1 MLIGALP
8 LPDNVLKLMICYMLI
23 VFCCSCKDSAERHT
37 VSVTVRVE
45 HVISG
50 VLGLS
55 PQSAAKLSNCGRALS
70 RRGGG
75 VVGINRKQIARA
87 SSTCREELDDKG
99 FCGPDSAGNLA

>member
-8 LPDNVLKLMICYMLI
+8 LPDNVLELMIRYRLI

-70 RRGGG
+70 RRGV